1 MSELDII
8 KDISN
13 ILAYFIKFIGV
24 FLSKCEKLLT
34 SELDDT
40 NWDINNNNDYSNN
53 SNQIDSLNKL
63 SKKEEELNNKEK
75 ELSKREEELKV
86 LEKQFIEK
94 DQKILKLNETINM
107 QKCNLE
113 NFKIKITSLSQQI
126 EDKESENEKMKKLM
140 FAIRNSQK
148 NNST

>member
-8 KDISN
+8 KDICN
-13 ILAYFIKFIGV
+13 ILGYFIKFIGV

-34 SELDDT
+34 SDLDDI
-40 NWDINNNNDYSNN
+40 NWDINNNNDNSNN

-63 SKKEEELNNKEK
+63 STKEEEFSKKEEELKI
-75 ELSKREEELKV
+75 
-86 LEKQFIEK
+86 LEKQSIEK
-94 DQKILKLNETINM
+94 DQKILKLNETIKM
-107 QKCNLE
+107 QNCDIE

-126 EDKESENEKMKKLM
+126 EDKELENQKMKKLM
-140 FAIRNSQK
+140 CAIRNSQK